1 MKTFKQMIEAADKD
15 EKGDGAEYKAFFAKA
30 LKKFGA
36 SSIADLKGDDKKKFY
51 DYVDANWEGD
61 NEKDEEMSM
70 YKKYGKGKKKES
82 VSEAAQDKWI
92 ITVKQKFNG
101 LKLKDS
107 VEVVARGTTEA
118 LKKGAKKLGVP
129 EAWKHAGVLDVKKVK

>member
-51 DYVDANWEGD
+51 DYVDANWEAD
-61 NEKDEEMSM
+61 DEKA
-70 YKKYGKGKKKES
+70 ES
-82 VSEAAQDKWI
+82 VQEATHAKWI

-101 LKLKDS
+101 LKMKAS

>member
-1 MKTFKQMIEAADKD
+1 MKTFKQLIAEGANSDT
-15 EKGDGAEYKAFFAKA
+15 ENDGAEYKAFFAKA
-30 LKKFGA
+30 LKKFGV
-36 SSIADLKGDDKKKFY
+36 SSQGDLKGDDKKKFY
-51 DYVDANWEGD
+51 DYIDANWEGD
-61 NEKDEEMSM
+61 DEKD
-70 YKKYGKGKKKES
+70 ES
-82 VSEAAQDKWI
+82 VSEAAQDKWT

>member
-51 DYVDANWEGD
+51 DYVDANWKADDEKP
-61 NEKDEEMSM
+61 EKDE
-70 YKKYGKGKKKES
+70 S
-82 VSEAAQDKWI
+82 VQEAAQEKWI
-92 ITVKQKFNG
+92 ITVKKKMNN
-101 LKLKDS
+101 LKMKDS
-107 VEVVARGTTEA
+107 VEVVARNTAEA
-118 LKKGAKKLGVP
+118 LKKGAKKLGDP
-129 EAWKHAGVLDVKKVK
+129 EAWKHSGVLDVQKVK